1 MWCSPLVLVVKTDGS
16 VWFCVE
22 YPYPMPQVDE
32 LLDRLGTAHF
42 FTTLDFY
49 VAIPTRDKNN
59 IADTGIYRPKVGRD
73 NTPTANHVL
82 FAH

>member
-1 MWCSPLVLVVKTDGS
+1 MRELLKIGVIEESNSVWCSPLVLVVKKDGS

-42 FTTLDFY
+42 FTTLDFSY
-49 VAIPTRDKNN
+49 PHWILAIPTRDK
-59 IADTGIYRPKVGRD
+59 K
-73 NTPTANHVL
+73 
-82 FAH
+82 